1 MGVHQDSY
9 AGGELHAAISNTVV
23 RITAE
28 YTGRG
33 PTQARTIINGDWV
46 FVTLVDTLTKGERR
60 LGENGREHSV
70 RSTRREYQDVMRE
83 EFTAEVER
91 LTGRKVIAFM
101 SDNHIDPDVAIEAF
115 MLEPRPA

>member
-1 MGVHQDSY
+1 MGVHRDAY
-9 AGGELHAAISNTVV
+9 AGGELQSAISNAIVH
-23 RITAE
+23 ITAE

-33 PTQARTIINGDWV
+33 PNRARTVVNGDWI

-60 LGENGREHSV
+60 LGEKGREESV

-91 LTGRKVIAFM
+91 LTRRKVVAFL
-101 SDNHIDPDVAIEAF
+101 SDNHIDPDVAVEAF
-115 MLEPRPA
+115 LLAPQS

>member
-1 MGVHQDSY
+1 MSVHQESY
-9 AGGELHAAISNTVV
+9 ARGELHAALSNAIV

-33 PTQARTIINGDWV
+33 PTRARTIISGDWI

-60 LGENGREHSV
+60 LGENGREESV

-91 LTGRKVIAFM
+91 LTGRKVSAFM
-101 SDNHIDPDVAIEAF
+101 SDNHIDPDVAIEVF
-115 MLEPRPA
+115 MLEAQPE